1 MQISISTQTSNSN
14 KSNDIIRKLVFYII
28 QTPLIN
34 ISEKTLL
41 RWLGLLELL
50 SVRKYKNFCPCSYFY
65 FEGLVKHFW
74 PKGIRRYD
82 YSKLSI
88 RILRIYKEYVLILTL
103 YQVEIL
109 NYIFAFYYTLS
120 Y

>member
-1 MQISISTQTSNSN
+1 MKQ
-14 KSNDIIRKLVFYII
+14 
-28 QTPLIN
+28 
-34 ISEKTLL
+34 
-41 RWLGLLELL
+41 
-50 SVRKYKNFCPCSYFY
+50 
-65 FEGLVKHFW
+65 FW

-109 NYIFAFYYTLS
+109 NYIFAFYYTLA